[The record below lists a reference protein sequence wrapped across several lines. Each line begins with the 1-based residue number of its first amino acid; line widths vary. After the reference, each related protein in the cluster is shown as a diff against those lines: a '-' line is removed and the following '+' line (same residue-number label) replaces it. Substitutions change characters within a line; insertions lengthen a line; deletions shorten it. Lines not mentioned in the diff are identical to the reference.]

1 MGDTSWPLLGP
12 GWTNR
17 GFSLAVSPHL
27 QGAVSGAS
35 SHVTTLYSPRA
46 QAPAGPWERPA
57 RGPSEQDG
65 EDSLTQHLCCM
76 LERRPVPRAGCHQVT
91 QQAE

>member
-17 GFSLAVSPHL
+17 GFSLAVSPRL

-46 QAPAGPWERPA
+46 QAPA
-57 RGPSEQDG
+57 GPSEQDG